1 MIIAFL
7 KYNSSVQKGRK
18 TEEAQKPKEPPVKQ
32 QSEERHR
39 RDTSPQTGVVIPE
52 AHLG

>member
-18 TEEAQKPKEPPVKQ
+18 TEETQKPKEPPAKQ
-32 QSEERHR
+32 QPEERHSR
-39 RDTSPQTGVVIPE
+39 ESSSQTGVIIPE